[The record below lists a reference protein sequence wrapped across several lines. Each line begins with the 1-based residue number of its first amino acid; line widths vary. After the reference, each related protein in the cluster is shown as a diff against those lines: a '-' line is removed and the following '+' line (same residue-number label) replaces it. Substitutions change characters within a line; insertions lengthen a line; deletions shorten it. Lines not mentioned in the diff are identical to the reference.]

1 MANFYFPD
9 YEYWKDWTI
18 FLWSINVFFLQS
30 HRTPPRKTTIIAMES
45 NLNPGNSLD
54 DISVANK
61 WLSWTTRASCQV
73 RHYKESN
80 NTETESPP
88 IKLTQTVAKR
98 QNRPQLKA
106 QVVSFADI
114 KCNLTEIDLTE
125 EQHGD
130 VGGSRETLKI
140 QKTWIWGTLKASQ
153 DSMKTFKI
161 DDSLVFLR
169 ETEKP
174 WRPMRVP
181 I

>member
-1 MANFYFPD
+1 
-9 YEYWKDWTI
+9 
-18 FLWSINVFFLQS
+18 
-30 HRTPPRKTTIIAMES
+30 MES
-45 NLNPGNSLD
+45 NLNPGNSRD

-61 WLSWTTRASCQV
+61 WLSWTTGASCQV

-88 IKLTQTVAKR
+88 IKLTQAVAKR
-98 QNRPQLKA
+98 QNQPQVKA
-106 QVVSFADI
+106 QVFFLADI

-130 VGGSRETLKI
+130 VGESRETLKI

-174 WRPMRVP
+174 RRPMRVP

>member
-1 MANFYFPD
+1 MCFFFSPI
-9 YEYWKDWTI
+9 EHLLVKPP
-18 FLWSINVFFLQS
+18 LLQWSLTL
-30 HRTPPRKTTIIAMES
+30 TPAILATTSRWQTSDSPEPQGLPVRWDIIKKA
-45 NLNPGNSLD
+45 
-54 DISVANK
+54 I
-61 WLSWTTRASCQV
+61 
-73 RHYKESN
+73 N

-130 VGGSRETLKI
+130 VGESRETLKI
-140 QKTWIWGTLKASQ
+140 QKTWIWGTWKASQ
-153 DSMKTFKI
+153 DLMKTFKI
-161 DDSLVFLR
+161 DDSLIFLR

-174 WRPMRVP
+174 RRPMRVP